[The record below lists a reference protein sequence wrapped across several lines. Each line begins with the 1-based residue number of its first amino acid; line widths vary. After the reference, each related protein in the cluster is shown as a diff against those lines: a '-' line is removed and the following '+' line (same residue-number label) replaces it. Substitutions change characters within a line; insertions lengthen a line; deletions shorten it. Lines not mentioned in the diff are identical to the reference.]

1 MKDLGLFSFKKR
13 RLKND
18 LITDFKIMRVI
29 KPCMVTSCLVSGE
42 IRETRIG
49 FN

>member
-1 MKDLGLFSFKKR
+1 MKDLGSFSFKKR

-29 KPCMVTSCLVSGE
+29 KLCMVTSCFVSAKV
-42 IRETRIG
+42 RERIG